1 MKNFGI
7 FAQRKKM
14 NMPEHLKKAAVYWI
28 LDRIEILKM
37 QSNMRPNVE
46 DLMFDFTLI
55 KNHHDNP
62 WMLRKVSNGILPA
75 SDKYSGEILSQIP
88 LNEMGRIIEKTLEFL
103 KCR

>member
-1 MKNFGI
+1 
-7 FAQRKKM
+7 
-14 NMPEHLKKAAVYWI
+14 MPEYLKKAAVYWI
-28 LDRIEILKM
+28 LDRVEILRM
-37 QSNMRPNVE
+37 QSNMRPDTE

-75 SDKYSGEILSQIP
+75 SDKYSGEILSQITR
-88 LNEMGRIIEKTLEFL
+88 NEMQVIVEKTLEYIT